1 MFEKEAEEYLFDR
14 LDPKAI
20 DSVSEFSD
28 KHIEEAIV
36 SSFKD
41 GAEFGYQEGLKA
53 KINATTMSDCPVKD
67 KWQYVSKKGTPKA
80 EGHYLVCLRNK
91 DKDILDCWIHYDKDI
106 GWYSMQIR
114 IKDIYA
120 WKEIVPPEL
129 PKRRKQNDV

>member
-41 GAEFGYQEGLKA
+41 GAEFGYNQALEDTRKMVRDREENWKA
-53 KINATTMSDCPVKD
+53 A
-67 KWQYVSKKGTPKA
+67 G
-80 EGHYLVCLRNK
+80 R
-91 DKDILDCWIHYDKDI
+91 
-106 GWYSMQIR
+106 
-114 IKDIYA
+114 
-120 WKEIVPPEL
+120 
-129 PKRRKQNDV
+129 